1 MAYRRSGELTLRECF
16 CAVQCG
22 VYCLA
27 ETFTC
32 AMGRRDRENCKL
44 GEKRCAHSS
53 LLPSYRGA
61 LTAAACITI
70 ARSSLN
76 LPFRTRCSLGFSW
89 RYIFFPFFWG
99 RSRPDPLISIA
110 QNWHIDYDCKLIGP
124 NCCGTV
130 RVGALLGRRTVACTF
145 LHTYSCINYR
155 RTSTICKI
163 VPKASKTEV
172 LFTQIMVFLL
182 WL

>member
-1 MAYRRSGELTLRECF
+1 M
-16 CAVQCG
+16 
-22 VYCLA
+22 YCLA
-27 ETFTC
+27 ETCTC
-32 AMGRRDRENCKL
+32 ATVGGIGKIANWGKK
-44 GEKRCAHSS
+44 GAHIRCFSQAPHHI
-53 LLPSYRGA
+53 G
-61 LTAAACITI
+61 CITI

-130 RVGALLGRRTVACTF
+130 RVGALLGRLTVACTF